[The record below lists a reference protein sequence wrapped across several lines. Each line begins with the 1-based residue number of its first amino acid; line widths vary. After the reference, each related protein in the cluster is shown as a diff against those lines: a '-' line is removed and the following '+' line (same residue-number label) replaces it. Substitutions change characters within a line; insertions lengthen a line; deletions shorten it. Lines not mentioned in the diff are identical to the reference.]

1 MSRVELIPPTVS
13 KIIFHVFVGKRPLE
27 FGFFMRAV
35 KRFFCAVI
43 HCFLWYMISRRVVV
57 VVVVA
62 HGIAGDWTGGAILLQ
77 MRWLSMVRVGLVMN
91 GVWLEADV
99 GLHFAS

>member
-1 MSRVELIPPTVS
+1 MFLVELIPPTVS

-35 KRFFCAVI
+35 KRLLRTVI
-43 HCFLWYMISRRVVV
+43 HSFLGYMISRRVVV

-62 HGIAGDWTGGAILLQ
+62 RGIARDWTGGAILLQ
-77 MRWLSMVRVGLVMN
+77 MRWLSMVRMGLVMS

>member
-1 MSRVELIPPTVS
+1 
-13 KIIFHVFVGKRPLE
+13 
-27 FGFFMRAV
+27 
-35 KRFFCAVI
+35 
-43 HCFLWYMISRRVVV
+43 MISRRVVV